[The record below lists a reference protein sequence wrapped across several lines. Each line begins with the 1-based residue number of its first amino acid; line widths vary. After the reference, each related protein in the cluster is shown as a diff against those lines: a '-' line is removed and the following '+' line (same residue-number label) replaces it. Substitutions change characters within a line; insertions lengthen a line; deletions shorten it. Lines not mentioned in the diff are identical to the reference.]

1 MCSAEESVDTE
12 NLRSTGLAGLD
23 LALNGGIPKGA
34 VIIVAGTPI
43 DGLDLFGAQF
53 WRGSEEETTR
63 NGAYLMIDD
72 EPIEE
77 MHDARTAAPQDL
89 PALMQGER
97 VVLDSLSTIVLRDGI
112 DVALDL
118 IQALKEKAHAER
130 SNVLLL
136 LYKDIHTR
144 EEEIRLTRAA
154 DGYIE
159 LLQQVDGSEV
169 ERMLGI
175 FKMRGSDLP
184 NQLVPYNIL
193 EDGLELS
200 TTKRVV

>member
-1 MCSAEESVDTE
+1 M
-12 NLRSTGLAGLD
+12 RSTGLAGLD
-23 LALNGGIPKGA
+23 LALNGGIPRGA
-34 VIIVAGTPI
+34 VIIVAGTPT

-53 WRGSEEETTR
+53 WRGGEEEATM
-63 NGAYLMIDD
+63 NGIYLMIDD
-72 EPIEE
+72 EPSEG
-77 MHDARTAAPQDL
+77 MYDARGVNNQDL
-89 PALMQGER
+89 PTLVTGER
-97 VVLDSLSTIVLRDGI
+97 IVIDSLSTIILKDG
-112 DVALDL
+112 VSAALDL
-118 IQALKEKAHAER
+118 VQALRVEARAEG

-136 LYKDIHTR
+136 LYKGLHTR

-159 LLQQVDGSEV
+159 LLQRVVGSEV

-175 FKMRGSDLP
+175 FKMHGSELP